1 ISDDLNFW
9 PQKISENLRNYWIQR
24 GSSSCQHKNHG
35 FKESVV
41 QLEKESQRRYCSIA
55 LFQRV
60 HARTGEQFDR
70 TWLCYSKTSGRV
82 YCFVCKLMSSTV
94 SKLTSGLN
102 NWKHAHEI
110 LMNHENSKQHLDAM
124 AALCARKSSS
134 QIDSDLVKQ
143 YEGEVQYWQELLRRL
158 VSVVKLLCVR
168 GLAFRGKNELI
179 GSSNNGNY
187 LGILELLSEVE
198 AMRLIYLQ
206 LFVTCE
212 ELIELMG
219 QKVLC
224 VIIDEIKTAKYF
236 SISVDSTPD
245 IMHVDQLTVVI
256 RYVLQSGPVERFL
269 KFIPIYSHTGS
280 EIARIILQFLEENG
294 INIQNCRGQS
304 YDNASNMSGKYKGV
318 QAIIRERCS
327 VAYYIPCTAHS
338 LNLIGKCAAECCPN
352 AVEFFNLLQ
361 NLYSWF
367 VSSTHRWQNMSVLE
381 ELQSDENQ
389 PRDSRLVAEGFLKKL
404 QQLEVAILVE
414 VWDTVLE
421 RFQKT
426 SLTLQGSKLPV
437 NSAVHLLESLLEFVR
452 SQRSEFEY
460 YEERDSEVCCQSRQ
474 FDEGCSKETIFSPR
488 ERFRCEVYLPIMDAL
503 SSAVQHRLH
512 SYMHI
517 QNKFGFLSNI
527 CELSKDDIRHAA
539 IQLMETYVNDFEDCF
554 PSEMIH
560 FSEFY
565 KTVSGQEKKK
575 SRNSSTEIEMLLLL
589 DGNMCSH
596 IFPNVHIAL
605 RIYLFMAPSNCCG
618 ERSFS
623 KLKRIKNEARNSMGQ
638 ERLNFLSLMSIENDV
653 VDSLSFTDL
662 IRDFALRK
670 ARK

>member
-1 ISDDLNFW
+1 
-9 PQKISENLRNYWIQR
+9 
-24 GSSSCQHKNHG
+24 
-35 FKESVV
+35 
-41 QLEKESQRRYCSIA
+41 RRYCSIA

-94 SKLTSGLN
+94 SNLTSGLN

-110 LMNHENSKQHLDAM
+110 LMNHENSKQHLDAI

-158 VSVVKLLCVR
+158 VSVVKFLCVR

-187 LGILELLSEVE
+187 LGILELLSH
-198 AMRLIYLQ
+198 ASYLSS
-206 LFVTCE
+206 TICE

-256 RYVLQSGPVERFL
+256 RYV

-280 EIARIILQFLEENG
+280 EIARIILHFLEENG

-304 YDNASNMSGKYKGV
+304 YDNASNMSSKYKGV

-367 VSSTHRWQNMSVLE
+367 VSSTHRWQNMSALE

-426 SLTLQGSKLPV
+426 SLTLQRSKLPV

-460 YEERDSEVCCQSRQ
+460 YEDKGIAKSVVKVYKETSKREKTRKRQ

-503 SSAVQHRLH
+503 SLAVQHRLH

-527 CELSKDDIRHAA
+527 CEL
-539 IQLMETYVNDFEDCF
+539 NCF

-575 SRNSSTEIEMLLLL
+575 SRNSSTEIEMLLNE
-589 DGNMCSH
+589 NMCSH

-605 RIYLFMAPSNCCG
+605 RIYLCMAPSNCCG

-662 IRDFALRK
+662 IHDFALRK

>member
-1 ISDDLNFW
+1 
-9 PQKISENLRNYWIQR
+9 
-24 GSSSCQHKNHG
+24 
-35 FKESVV
+35 
-41 QLEKESQRRYCSIA
+41 
-55 LFQRV
+55 
-60 HARTGEQFDR
+60 
-70 TWLCYSKTSGRV
+70 
-82 YCFVCKLMSSTV
+82 
-94 SKLTSGLN
+94 
-102 NWKHAHEI
+102 
-110 LMNHENSKQHLDAM
+110 
-124 AALCARKSSS
+124 RKSSS

-158 VSVVKLLCVR
+158 VSVVKFLCVR
-168 GLAFRGKNELI
+168 GLAFRGNNELI

-187 LGILELLSEVE
+187 LGILELLSEYDTFLAE
-198 AMRLIYLQ
+198 H
-206 LFVTCE
+206 
-212 ELIELMG
+212 
-219 QKVLC
+219 
-224 VIIDEIKTAKYF
+224 
-236 SISVDSTPD
+236 ISK
-245 IMHVDQLTVVI
+245 HAN
-256 RYVLQSGPVERFL
+256 
-269 KFIPIYSHTGS
+269 K
-280 EIARIILQFLEENG
+280 
-294 INIQNCRGQS
+294 
-304 YDNASNMSGKYKGV
+304 
-318 QAIIRERCS
+318 
-327 VAYYIPCTAHS
+327 
-338 LNLIGKCAAECCPN
+338 ECCPN

-367 VSSTHRWQNMSVLE
+367 VSSTHRWQVHRKHLRGLPVTKALSDTRWSARYDAVRALNKGYHENMSALE

-426 SLTLQGSKLPV
+426 T
-437 NSAVHLLESLLEFVR
+437 VHLLESLLEFVR

-460 YEERDSEVCCQSRQ
+460 YEDKGIAKSVVKVYKETSKREKTRKRQ

-575 SRNSSTEIEMLLLL
+575 TRNSSTEIEMLLLL
-589 DGNMCSH
+589 NENMCSH

-605 RIYLFMAPSNCCG
+605 RIYLCMAPSNCCG

-653 VDSLSFTDL
+653 VDSLF
-662 IRDFALRK
+662 
-670 ARK
+670 

>member
-1 ISDDLNFW
+1 
-9 PQKISENLRNYWIQR
+9 
-24 GSSSCQHKNHG
+24 
-35 FKESVV
+35 
-41 QLEKESQRRYCSIA
+41 
-55 LFQRV
+55 
-60 HARTGEQFDR
+60 
-70 TWLCYSKTSGRV
+70 
-82 YCFVCKLMSSTV
+82 
-94 SKLTSGLN
+94 TSGLN

-110 LMNHENSKQHLDAM
+110 LMNHENSKQHLDAI

-158 VSVVKLLCVR
+158 VSVVKFLCVR

-187 LGILELLSEVE
+187 LGILELLSEYDTFLAE
-198 AMRLIYLQ
+198 HIISKHANKGRGHASYLSS
-206 LFVTCE
+206 TICE

-256 RYVLQSGPVERFL
+256 RYV

-280 EIARIILQFLEENG
+280 EIARIILHFLEENG

-304 YDNASNMSGKYKGV
+304 YDNASNMSSKYKGV

-352 AVEFFNLLQ
+352 AAL
-361 NLYSWF
+361 SD
-367 VSSTHRWQNMSVLE
+367 TRWSARYDAVQ

-426 SLTLQGSKLPV
+426 SLTLQRSKLPSV
-437 NSAVHLLESLLEFVR
+437 VKVYKETSKREKTR
-452 SQRSEFEY
+452 K
-460 YEERDSEVCCQSRQ
+460 RQ

-503 SSAVQHRLH
+503 SLAVQHRLH

-527 CELSKDDIRHAA
+527 CELSKDDI
-539 IQLMETYVNDFEDCF
+539 MEDCF

-575 SRNSSTEIEMLLLL
+575 SRNSSTEIEMLLNE
-589 DGNMCSH
+589 NMCSH

-605 RIYLFMAPSNCCG
+605 RIYLCMAPSNCCG

-662 IRDFALRK
+662 IHDFALRK

>member
-1 ISDDLNFW
+1 
-9 PQKISENLRNYWIQR
+9 
-24 GSSSCQHKNHG
+24 
-35 FKESVV
+35 
-41 QLEKESQRRYCSIA
+41 
-55 LFQRV
+55 
-60 HARTGEQFDR
+60 HARTGEQVDR

-102 NWKHAHEI
+102 KWKHAHEI

-158 VSVVKLLCVR
+158 VSVVKFLCVR
-168 GLAFRGKNELI
+168 GLAFRGNNELI
-179 GSSNNGNY
+179 AEHISKHANKGRGHASYLSST
-187 LGILELLSEVE
+187 I
-198 AMRLIYLQ
+198 
-206 LFVTCE
+206 CE

-236 SISVDSTPD
+236 SMSVDSTPD

-256 RYVLQSGPVERFL
+256 RYVLQSGP
-269 KFIPIYSHTGS
+269 
-280 EIARIILQFLEENG
+280 FLEENG

-304 YDNASNMSGKYKGV
+304 YDNASNISGKYKGV

-361 NLYSWF
+361 NLYSWWSARYDA
-367 VSSTHRWQNMSVLE
+367 VRALNKGYHENMSALE

-426 SLTLQGSKLPV
+426 SKLPV

-460 YEERDSEVCCQSRQ
+460 YEDKGIAKSVVKVYKETSKREKTRKRQ

-575 SRNSSTEIEMLLLL
+575 TRNSSTEIEMLLLL
-589 DGNMCSH
+589 NENMCSH

-605 RIYLFMAPSNCCG
+605 RIYLCMAPSNCCG

-653 VDSLSFTDL
+653 VDSLFFTDL

-670 ARK
+670 AR

>member
-1 ISDDLNFW
+1 
-9 PQKISENLRNYWIQR
+9 
-24 GSSSCQHKNHG
+24 
-35 FKESVV
+35 
-41 QLEKESQRRYCSIA
+41 
-55 LFQRV
+55 
-60 HARTGEQFDR
+60 HARTGEQFNR
-70 TWLCYSKTSGRV
+70 TWLSYSKISGRV

-110 LMNHENSKQHLDAM
+110 LMSHKNSKQHLDAM

-158 VSVVKLLCVR
+158 VSVVKFLCVR

-179 GSSNNGNY
+179 AEHISKHANKGRGHASYLSST
-187 LGILELLSEVE
+187 I
-198 AMRLIYLQ
+198 
-206 LFVTCE
+206 CE

-245 IMHVDQLTVVI
+245 IMHVDQLSVI

-361 NLYSWF
+361 NLYSWWSARYDA
-367 VSSTHRWQNMSVLE
+367 VRALNKGYHENMSALE

-460 YEERDSEVCCQSRQ
+460 YEDKGIAKSVVKVYKETSKREKTRKRQ

-512 SYMHI
+512 LYMLI

-565 KTVSGQEKKK
+565 KAVSGQEKIK
-575 SRNSSTEIEMLLLL
+575 SRNSSTEIVLLLL
-589 DGNMCSH
+589 NENMCSH

-605 RIYLFMAPSNCCG
+605 RIYLCMAPSNCCG

-670 ARK
+670 AR

>member
-60 HARTGEQFDR
+60 HARTGEQVDR

-102 NWKHAHEI
+102 KWKHAHEI

-158 VSVVKLLCVR
+158 VSVVKFLCVR
-168 GLAFRGKNELI
+168 GLAFRGNNELI

-187 LGILELLSEVE
+187 LGILELLSH
-198 AMRLIYLQ
+198 ASYLSS
-206 LFVTCE
+206 TICE

-236 SISVDSTPD
+236 SMSVDSTPD

-256 RYVLQSGPVERFL
+256 RYVLQSGP
-269 KFIPIYSHTGS
+269 
-280 EIARIILQFLEENG
+280 FLEENG

-304 YDNASNMSGKYKGV
+304 YDNASNISGKYKGV

-367 VSSTHRWQNMSVLE
+367 VSSTHRWQVHRKHLRGLPVTKALSDTRWSARYDAVRALNKGYHENMSALE

-404 QQLEVAILVE
+404 QQLE
-414 VWDTVLE
+414 
-421 RFQKT
+421 
-426 SLTLQGSKLPV
+426 
-437 NSAVHLLESLLEFVR
+437 
-452 SQRSEFEY
+452 RSEFEY
-460 YEERDSEVCCQSRQ
+460 YEDKGIAKSVVKVYKETSKREKTRKRQ

-488 ERFRCEVYLPIMDAL
+488 ERFR
-503 SSAVQHRLH
+503 SVQHRLH

-575 SRNSSTEIEMLLLL
+575 TRNSSTEIEMLLLL
-589 DGNMCSH
+589 NENMCSH

-605 RIYLFMAPSNCCG
+605 RIYLCMAPSNCCG

-653 VDSLSFTDL
+653 VDSLFFTDL